1 MEYIGSDALG
11 GLSIGKDVIYISL
24 PGVIMEVPGVVDFD
38 VCIGKTIEIMKKEN
52 ISIGIREKAF
62 TGKGMVIFE

>member
-1 MEYIGSDALG
+1 
-11 GLSIGKDVIYISL
+11 
-24 PGVIMEVPGVVDFD
+24 MEVPGVVDFD